1 MLRLLPVSRAEK
13 GGIVRERERG
23 IHTQLMFHRTTLQHT
38 GLGDSSNLGILA
50 GTCRIA
56 RLTRADGDGIQEAGP
71 LCFEKRTNH
80 KCDVSDESLTKVN
93 NHKQSVSGRRLF

>member
-1 MLRLLPVSRAEK
+1 MFRLLPVSRAEK
-13 GGIVRERERG
+13 GGLLERERG

-38 GLGDSSNLGILA
+38 GLRNSGNLGILA

-56 RLTRADGDGIQEAGP
+56 CLTRADGDGIQEAGP
-71 LCFEKRTNH
+71 LWFEERTNH